1 MLYLYTNI
9 VGERQILYITDDVVG
24 HMKLYIARNVR
35 GEGLFIQDMLSGKI
49 EFFTSAGLK
58 DVLQDSILL
67 G

>member
-9 VGERQILYITDDVVG
+9 VGERQILYITEGVVD
-24 HMKLYIARNVR
+24 HMQLYMARKAVD
-35 GEGLFIQDMLSGKI
+35 EGLFIEDLLSG
-49 EFFTSAGLK
+49 ELEYFTSAGLK